1 MVKVRGCQLVKCAHI
16 FHTHIANVSWLY
28 LSGLIGL
35 LVTAVLSM
43 QSPSLTSSSNC
54 FSSITTFDTIED
66 RLVLSSRIGATSALQ
81 PNYASKAGPFDV
93 SIEVSG
99 NPRALQSAIDH
110 TSNNGRIIVG
120 SWYGDSDVVL
130 KLGIDF
136 HRSDKHIRASQVS
149 TIPPSL
155 TGLWNKDRRFALT
168 WALIKSL
175 QPSKLIT
182 KRLSLTEAQQ
192 AYKLLDTGR
201 EIAIVFGYSNDEDM

>member
-1 MVKVRGCQLVKCAHI
+1 MHI
-16 FHTHIANVSWLY
+16 SFHTHVANVSWLY

-43 QSPSLTSSSNC
+43 QSPSLTSSSDC

-81 PNYASKAGPFDV
+81 PNYSSKAGPFDV

-192 AYKLLDTGR
+192 AYELLNTGR
-201 EIAIVFGYSNDEDM
+201 EIAIVFKYSNNKDL